1 MNFIRRFGAI
11 LCTVSLMVAS
21 YRGIAAAQFNY
32 SDDVYKKM
40 APANGSET
48 IAPGTKITLQ
58 NWQQYRQ
65 FLPIGIQ
72 ALYSG
77 QYSWKIGSDP
87 DYTVTVAPTVDIAL
101 PDQYRKDTEKYSGQ
115 VKLRKLDSGG
125 YTIDG
130 YVAGVPFP
138 NPSEPLTGSKVGY
151 NVRERYHPFL
161 IHYLTNSHTIDR
173 FHSVSL
179 TKGDINTWRLSNL
192 SESDMPKTMPYASG
206 VQIVSRFFDFQPE
219 QVKYTTQLAQVF
231 SDPERVQE
239 IYVFLP
245 SLRRSLRLSSAARCS
260 PILGTDWVQD
270 DNGLGFNL
278 QWPNFKVDYLGRHK
292 ILGMLH
298 MDPVTRFRDD
308 AYHPASASMP
318 SWPMP
323 VEGNWELRDTDI
335 IVLTPLPDMKG
346 YCYQQKV
353 LYVDRQT
360 WQPFMTDI
368 YDVQNRLWKAD
379 YALITPIPINDHE
392 KAVVPGSFNEV
403 MIDLQN
409 AHLSTSEIYAE
420 LTVNKFA
427 PQKYLNAQTLA
438 FPAGLAQIMQ

>member
-1 MNFIRRFGAI
+1 MRCLR
-11 LCTVSLMVAS
+11 SVAAAAAGVLLLAGLS
-21 YRGIAAAQFNY
+21 GIAAAQFNY
-32 SDDVYKKM
+32 SDKAYESL
-40 APANGSET
+40 AGPNES
-48 IAPGTKITLQ
+48 IPQGTKITTQ
-58 NWQQYRQ
+58 NWQQYRR
-65 FLPIGIQ
+65 FLPIGLQ

-77 QYSWKIGSDP
+77 QYFWKIGSDP
-87 DYTVTVAPTVDIAL
+87 DYAITVGPTIPIAL
-101 PDQYRKDTEKYSGQ
+101 PQQYRKDTEKYSGQ
-115 VKLRKLDSGG
+115 VKLRQLGNGG

-138 NPSEPLTGSKVGY
+138 DPSGPNKGEEIGY
-151 NVRERYHPFL
+151 NIRERYHPFL

-179 TKGDINTWRLSNL
+179 TKGDINTWRLSSL
-192 SESDMPKTMPYASG
+192 SEPDMPKNLPYANG

-231 SDPERVQE
+231 SDPQRVQE

-278 QWPNFKVDYLGRHK
+278 QWPNFKVRYLGEHK
-292 ILGMLH
+292 MLAMMH
-298 MDPVTRFRDD
+298 MDPVARFRDD
-308 AYHPASASMP
+308 SYHLANSSMP
-318 SWPMP
+318 SWPKP
-323 VEGNWELRDTDI
+323 VEGNWELRDAEV
-335 IVLTPLPDMKG
+335 IVLTPTDDLKG
-346 YCYQQKV
+346 YCYQEKV
-353 LYVDRQT
+353 FYVDKQT
-360 WQPFMTDI
+360 WQPFNVDI
-368 YDVQNRLWKAD
+368 YDVQNHLWKTD
-379 YALITPIPINDHE
+379 YALITPLPINETE

-403 MIDLQN
+403 MVDLQN

-427 PQKYLNAQTLA
+427 PQKYWNAQTLA
-438 FPAGLAQIMQ
+438 FPSGLAQIMQ